1 MNKNAY
7 DLAMEMAQLSE
18 QIGIVCDKKAKATTQ
33 KEQEYLETEINK
45 LERNFH
51 DIKDVLKRTIVNG

>member
-18 QIGIVCDKKAKATTQ
+18 QIGITCDKKAKAISQ
-33 KEQEYLETEINK
+33 KEQQYLETEIDK
-45 LERNFH
+45 LERDFH
-51 DIKDVLKRTIVNG
+51 DIKDMLKRTIVNG

>member
-18 QIGIVCDKKAKATTQ
+18 QIGITCDKKAKATSL
-33 KEQEYLETEINK
+33 KEQQYLETEIDK
-45 LERNFH
+45 LERDFH
-51 DIKDVLKRTIVNG
+51 DIKDILKRTIVNG